1 MIGGCSLVVNIA
13 LDQVHRSLESRFL
26 IRQRLLRLGLGVA
39 ERQLRSARA
48 RAPQFRRSS
57 CTCISDRAPV
67 KDEFWPVSNGILPCR
82 ECTRGVGMRTKCLCG
97 PPEMHLSLALSP
109 NLNSLLKIQRA
120 REGGREGERERR
132 ERERGGREGERER
145 REREEGGRE
154 GERERGGRERREKG
168 LPHLFSSNSSCISSL
183 ANSSS
188 WNSSSILSTS
198 PQ

>member
-1 MIGGCSLVVNIA
+1 MIGDWWLLTGRQYCTGSGPLFLGKPV
-13 LDQVHRSLESRFL
+13 LDQEEVSQTRTRCRWET
-26 IRQRLLRLGLGVA
+26 IKK
-39 ERQLRSARA
+39 RA
-48 RAPQFRRSS
+48 RAPQFRWSS

-67 KDEFWPVSNGILPCR
+67 KDEFWPMSNGILPYR

-109 NLNSLLKIQRA
+109 HLNSLLKIPGA
-120 REGGREGERERR
+120 
-132 ERERGGREGERER
+132 RERGGREGERGGK
-145 REREEGGRE
+145 RERER
-154 GERERGGRERREKG
+154 ERERRV